1 MKKYIL
7 LFLGLILALLSPNF
21 VAAQGAIDGFMK
33 GKGNLDLALSFA
45 TESSGK
51 FFSRVDGRDTTFD
64 FGISANS
71 VSLFAAYGITDDL
84 DVIASIPFVSRSA
97 NTQGLQDGS
106 VYLKYQSINTA
117 LSDLGRLKVITGAG
131 ISFPLSDYEVQNSRA
146 IGQQALVVPLRV
158 VAQVDLN
165 SGLFFNITGGYNF
178 RLDENERV
186 LADSFLVLTPN
197 GTVTQPDDFI
207 SLSAKVGYSTG
218 KQYFDLWF
226 DYQHTEGGNSY
237 RDGDPS
243 GFKSLGVSYSKIGGT
258 YYYAFKPNFGA
269 FLGLSKVFGGR
280 NINDQLTIS
289 VGVVYK
295 LNTNKSTE

>member
-7 LFLGLILALLSPNF
+7 LFLGFALLCPNF
-21 VAAQGAIDGFMK
+21 AAAQGAIDGFMK

-84 DVIASIPFVSRSA
+84 DVIVSIPFVSRSA

-117 LSDLGRLKVITGAG
+117 LRDFGRLKVITGAG

-197 GTVTQPDDFI
+197 GEVTQPDDFI
-207 SLSAKVGYSTG
+207 SLSAKVGYATG

-226 DYQHTEGGNSY
+226 DYQRTEGGNSY

-269 FLGLSKVFGGR
+269 FLGLSKVFAGR
-280 NINDQLTIS
+280 NINDQFAIS
-289 VGVVYK
+289 AGVVYK
-295 LNTNKSTE
+295 FNTNRASE